1 MSLTSPGLSASGRA
15 RTLQVL
21 LKIGIGLSFIMI
33 LDLVM
38 STMLPTAPDP
48 GVETINGPQ
57 IALVL
62 VEIGLALFG
71 LALFITTGIVYLM
84 WVHRV
89 ARVAT
94 GLGAQLGCTPG
105 WAVGWHFVPFANL
118 VKPYQ
123 IMKELVAASHPE
135 HLGGMDWKRLPTP
148 GVIGVWWGLWIGC
161 NVAGRIAL
169 HSAMVEGETAQVVS
183 FVASL
188 ASEVLSV
195 GAALA
200 LLQIVVQIDDSQ
212 TLRAQLP
219 PVSGS
224 APLPIAA

>member
-1 MSLTSPGLSASGRA
+1 MSTASPGLSASGRS
-15 RTLQVL
+15 RTLQVF

-33 LDLVM
+33 LDLLM
-38 STMLPTAPDP
+38 STMLPPVPDS
-48 GVETINGPQ
+48 GVEAITGAQ

-62 VEIGLALFG
+62 AEVGLALFG
-71 LALFITTGIVYLM
+71 VALFICTGVVYLM

-94 GLGAQLGCTPG
+94 GLGAQLSYTPG
-105 WAVGWHFVPFANL
+105 WAVGWHFVPIANL

-123 IMKELVAASHPE
+123 IMTELVAASRPE
-135 HLGGMDWKRLPTP
+135 HLGGTDWKRLPTP

-161 NVAGRIAL
+161 NVAGRVAL
-169 HSAMVEGETAQVVS
+169 HSAMAEGETAQVVS

-188 ASEVLSV
+188 TSEVLTI

-200 LLQIVVQIDDSQ
+200 LLQIITQIDESL